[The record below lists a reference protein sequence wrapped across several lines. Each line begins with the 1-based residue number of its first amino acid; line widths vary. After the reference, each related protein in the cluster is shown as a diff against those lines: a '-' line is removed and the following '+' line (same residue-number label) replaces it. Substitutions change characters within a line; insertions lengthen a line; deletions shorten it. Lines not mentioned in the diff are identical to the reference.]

1 MVEQYH
7 LAAVKPRPEC
17 LIGLMRGQIAQYG
30 RDAMLGERR
39 GEGIMRKPIQSD
51 TACPIRF
58 DGIGKELHRLS
69 VERKF
74 STGICLACVIQSPIS
89 RRYSRKVFRLLSE
102 TA

>member
-1 MVEQYH
+1 
-7 LAAVKPRPEC
+7 
-17 LIGLMRGQIAQYG
+17 
-30 RDAMLGERR
+30 MLGERR

-74 STGICLACVIQSPIS
+74 STGICLACVIQSPWRITLS
-89 RRYSRKVFRLLSE
+89 SSSSAKPRNNSLARLMIDADCVHRVE
-102 TA
+102 Q